1 MGCILKLT
9 CWVKRRVMHASP
21 DGVAAAMAGS
31 AGAVPCADDEEC
43 AAKAAREAR
52 SPAPA
57 HFLWTQARP
66 RRSFR
71 QEHFFLEDLSCSN
84 DSGGQ

>member
-1 MGCILKLT
+1 MQALT
-9 CWVKRRVMHASP
+9 GWLLP
-21 DGVAAAMAGS
+21 AGS

-57 HFLWTQARP
+57 HFLWTQVRP
-66 RRSFR
+66 RRSFLR
-71 QEHFFLEDLSCSN
+71 GLCVSRDIFSSRDT
-84 DSGGQ
+84 SGGQ